1 MLFSAS
7 AAFSRKPEI
16 PANKIKK
23 KKKENKENKENKK
36 ITVIKLRRLEFVL
49 FFVVLFLKREALF
62 LKLEDIVK
70 RRNVDM

>member
-23 KKKENKENKENKK
+23 KKENKENKK
-36 ITVIKLRRLEFVL
+36 ITVIKLRRLEFGL

>member
-1 MLFSAS
+1 MLFSVS

-23 KKKENKENKENKK
+23 KKENKENKK